1 MIRGLSHGDGTLQTE
16 TTSDMGQ
23 THYRGVYPEALG
35 EAVVKA
41 SKSSS
46 KGARTKAPAGRGAA
60 SVAAPAKKAAAPK
73 RGDAAAAASKT
84 VRAVTAPKP
93 TAPKKPVKVTKPAG
107 KAAPAPSAK
116 AAVTAK
122 AAPAPAAKKAG
133 KPAKAEKSRTKDSTK
148 ATANDMAKD
157 VAKDGTAGRM
167 RDPIAPIDTIRT
179 PAKADDL
186 KVRLGRISSV
196 IAQLRTLKRTME
208 RSFFEVGELL
218 TEVQESRLFE
228 VKGYGS
234 LESFL
239 DRETEL
245 GSSAG
250 VRAMRA
256 TTVFQKAAAETAG
269 FSRISAALRALDG
282 EPEAPSVGARH
293 SSGSLPP
300 HKL

>member
-1 MIRGLSHGDGTLQTE
+1 
-16 TTSDMGQ
+16 MGQ
-23 THYRGVYPEALG
+23 THYRGVHPEALG

-60 SVAAPAKKAAAPK
+60 SVAGLAKKAAPPK
-73 RGDAAAAASKT
+73 RADAAVAAKKPGAPTKPAKAAKATGKVAAS
-84 VRAVTAPKP
+84 
-93 TAPKKPVKVTKPAG
+93 AG
-107 KAAPAPSAK
+107 KAAAPAKQTKLAVAK
-116 AAVTAK
+116 
-122 AAPAPAAKKAG
+122 APAAVASKKAA
-133 KPAKAEKSRTKDSTK
+133 KPAKAEKPRAKESAK
-148 ATANDMAKD
+148 AAPND
-157 VAKDGTAGRM
+157 VAKDGTGGRM

-245 GSSAG
+245 GSTTG

-256 TTVFQKAAAETAG
+256 TTVFQKTAAEAAG

-282 EPEAPSVGARH
+282 EPDAPSVGDRH

>member
-1 MIRGLSHGDGTLQTE
+1 
-16 TTSDMGQ
+16 
-23 THYRGVYPEALG
+23 
-35 EAVVKA
+35 
-41 SKSSS
+41 
-46 KGARTKAPAGRGAA
+46 
-60 SVAAPAKKAAAPK
+60 
-73 RGDAAAAASKT
+73 
-84 VRAVTAPKP
+84 
-93 TAPKKPVKVTKPAG
+93 
-107 KAAPAPSAK
+107 
-116 AAVTAK
+116 
-122 AAPAPAAKKAG
+122 
-133 KPAKAEKSRTKDSTK
+133 
-148 ATANDMAKD
+148 
-157 VAKDGTAGRM
+157 M

-186 KVRLGRISSV
+186 KARLGRISTV
-196 IAQLRTLKRTME
+196 IVQLRTLKRTLE

-218 TEVQESRLFE
+218 TEVNDSRLFE

-256 TTVFQKAAAETAG
+256 TTVFQKAAAENAG

-282 EPEAPSVGARH
+282 EPDAPSVGERH
-293 SSGSLPP
+293 SLGSLPP

>member
-1 MIRGLSHGDGTLQTE
+1 M
-16 TTSDMGQ
+16 
-23 THYRGVYPEALG
+23 
-35 EAVVKA
+35 
-41 SKSSS
+41 
-46 KGARTKAPAGRGAA
+46 
-60 SVAAPAKKAAAPK
+60 
-73 RGDAAAAASKT
+73 
-84 VRAVTAPKP
+84 
-93 TAPKKPVKVTKPAG
+93 KVTKPAG

-282 EPEAPSVGARH
+282 EPDAPSVGDRH

>member
-1 MIRGLSHGDGTLQTE
+1 
-16 TTSDMGQ
+16 MGQ

-60 SVAAPAKKAAAPK
+60 SVAGPAKKAAAPK
-73 RGDAAAAASKT
+73 RGDAGAAAGKT
-84 VRAVTAPKP
+84 VRATKAPSKP
-93 TAPKKPVKVTKPAG
+93 AAAKTPVKAQKPAG
-107 KAAPAPSAK
+107 KAVAAPVTKP
-116 AAVTAK
+116 AATAK
-122 AAPAPAAKKAG
+122 AAAAPQPKKAAKPK
-133 KPAKAEKSRTKDSTK
+133 KAEKSRGKESPK
-148 ATANDMAKD
+148 SAAKD
-157 VAKDGTAGRM
+157 IAKDVTKEVAKDGTPGRM

-256 TTVFQKAAAETAG
+256 TTVFQKGAAETAG

-282 EPEAPSVGARH
+282 EPDAPSVGDRH